1 MRAREFAQVDVFS
14 ERLGDGNPVA
24 VVLDAEGLSEADMA
38 RLAIWTNLSETT
50 FVLPPTQPGAD
61 YRLRIFTPAGE
72 LPFAGHPTLGSCF
85 AWLAAG
91 GVPRQHTHRS
101 PTQAQAGTRIVQEC
115 ARGLIAL
122 QRDAAVP
129 HQLAFATPALDRR
142 ALTEAELTSTLAA
155 LNLPREAVLASQRL
169 DNGPVWWALLL
180 DSPDTVLGLQPD
192 AAAVLRLG
200 RHIGLAAVCEAEPPA
215 PAGLIRRA
223 SREARAF
230 DASREARA
238 VDASREARSL
248 AASQTTSAS
257 ALAFSAAPTSPLP
270 TPRIDLEVRAL
281 FCTPHQLIE
290 DPVTGSL
297 NGSLAQWLMAEGH
310 MPTRYTAAQGT
321 AIGRAGR
328 VQLWQ
333 DGVDETAQVWVGGR
347 LISGV
352 TGQILV

>member
-238 VDASREARSL
+238 
-248 AASQTTSAS
+248 SAS
-257 ALAFSAAPTSPLP
+257 ALTDGPAAAVSAAP

-333 DGVDETAQVWVGGR
+333 DGVGESAQVWVGGR

-352 TGQILV
+352 TGQILA